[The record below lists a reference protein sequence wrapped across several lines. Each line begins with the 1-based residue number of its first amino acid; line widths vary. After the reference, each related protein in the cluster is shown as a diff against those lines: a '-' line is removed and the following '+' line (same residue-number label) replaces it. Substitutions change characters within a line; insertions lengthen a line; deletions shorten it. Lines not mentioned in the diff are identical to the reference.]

1 MNKSFL
7 ERFCALALS
16 LQFVFFLLS
25 VNVVVNKWDFPA
37 VAFLLAAAILGCFG
51 AVLGIGHA
59 IKSKNDMKP
68 GRPDALVI
76 YLFCILT
83 VVSIEFIYGWNNLDL
98 SAANDYS
105 TDAMNPPQF
114 NQSKNERLLVKE
126 PSKLLSFMNIPHKI
140 RKAGTDSIVLPLS
153 GFDSKILVKQALNKL
168 GWMLVQRFDDV
179 SNHNGFNETYT
190 VIGGVTGIRV
200 FTDVAVR
207 VRSNN
212 LGVSVIDIRAS
223 SNNSRRDMGFNERV
237 IKELAET
244 LRGLEAL

>member
-1 MNKSFL
+1 MNSGFL
-7 ERFCALALS
+7 ERFCALAIS

-37 VAFLLAAAILGCFG
+37 VTCLLAVSALGGFG
-51 AVLGIGHA
+51 AVLGIGRA
-59 IKSKNDMKP
+59 IKSKNDMTP
-68 GRPDALVI
+68 VGADALVI
-76 YLFCILT
+76 YMFCILT

-114 NQSKNERLLVKE
+114 NQSKNERLLIKE
-126 PSKLLSFMNIPHKI
+126 PSKLLSFMSIPHKI
-140 RKAGTDSIVLPLS
+140 RKADTDTIVLPIS
-153 GFDSKILVKQALNKL
+153 GFDSKLLVKRALNKL

-179 SNHNGFNETYT
+179 SNDNVFNETYT
-190 VIGGVTGIRV
+190 VIGGITGIRV
-200 FTDVAVR
+200 LTDVAVR

-212 LGVSVIDIRAS
+212 LGVSAIDIRAS
-223 SNNSRRDMGFNERV
+223 SNNSRRDLGFNERV
-237 IKELAET
+237 IKELAKT